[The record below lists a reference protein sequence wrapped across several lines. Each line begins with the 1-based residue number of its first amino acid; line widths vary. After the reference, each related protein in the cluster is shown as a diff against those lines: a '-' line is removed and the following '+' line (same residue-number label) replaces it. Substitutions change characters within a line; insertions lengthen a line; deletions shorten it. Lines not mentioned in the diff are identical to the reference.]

1 MSRYQ
6 VKSQLYS
13 DSEAQRKGAAQVLDD
28 CGPSS
33 ISAAVAWATQYEI
46 NPSAADGVAAKAK
59 ATGRKEQQGV
69 SDNGSSLAD
78 LIKTARVLGAD
89 ARWAKSWDDA
99 VAAAKAGAAIGVWV
113 QAPKGY
119 PEHAKSK
126 WHKRWERWWWVKK
139 KDPTRTYG
147 HMTSAGWNA
156 EHGWQFADPT
166 MDDRDPAEKYAFK
179 ISEAELK
186 AIASGKPGAIHTHLI
201 IITAKRKAA
210 TPVTTPKA
218 PETTTP
224 KATPPAQTAAPQA
237 PAPAA
242 QPTPA
247 PAPARKAPRATTPLP
262 DLTAVD
268 WSGVGEGAADAAR
281 IAFEGAKSGRGFW
294 GKLGA
299 ALKAVATRTA
309 IDDALLDAARSAIT
323 VAISVML
330 ATGAPLLDL
339 TTGDLRTVGS
349 AALAAGLQTLIK
361 FIDPDNKAYG
371 VTKAQGPR

>member
-1 MSRYQ
+1 MSRYL

-13 DSEAQRKGAAQVLDD
+13 DDEAQRKGAAQILDD

-33 ISAAVAWATQYEI
+33 ISAAVAWATQGEI

-59 ATGRKEQQGV
+59 ATGRKEQQGK

-147 HMTSAGWNA
+147 HMTSAGWC
-156 EHGWQFADPT
+156 ECHGWQFADPT
-166 MDDRDPAEKYAFK
+166 MDDRDPAEKYAFR

-210 TPVTTPKA
+210 TPVATPKA
-218 PETTTP
+218 PETATP
-224 KATPPAQTAAPQA
+224 KAPAPVQVAAQPTHA
-237 PAPAA
+237 PAPA
-242 QPTPA
+242 P
-247 PAPARKAPRATTPLP
+247 KAPKANTQLP

-268 WSGVGEGAADAAR
+268 WSGAAEGAADAAR
-281 IAFEGAKSGRGFW
+281 IAFEGAKGGRGFW
-294 GKLGA
+294 GKLGG
-299 ALKAVATRTA
+299 ALSAVAAKTA
-309 IDDALLDAARSAIT
+309 IDDALIDAARSAIT

-339 TTGDLRTVGS
+339 STGDLRTVAS

-371 VTKAQGPR
+371 VTKANGPR

>member
-1 MSRYQ
+1 VSRYL

-13 DSEAQRKGAAQVLDD
+13 DEEAQRKGAAQVLDD

-59 ATGRKEQQGV
+59 ATGRKEIQGK

-99 VAAAKAGAAIGVWV
+99 VAAAKAGAALGVWV

-119 PEHAKSK
+119 PKHAKSK
-126 WHKRWERWWWVKK
+126 WHLKWERWWWVKQK
-139 KDPTRTYG
+139 QPNRTYG
-147 HMTSAGWNA
+147 HMASAGWCA
-156 EHGWQFADPT
+156 DHGWQFADPT
-166 MDDRDPAEKYAFK
+166 QDERDPAEKYAFK

-218 PETTTP
+218 PEAATP
-224 KATPPAQTAAPQA
+224 KAPAPAQTATPPAPQ
-237 PAPAA
+237 PA
-242 QPTPA
+242 PTPA
-247 PAPARKAPRATTPLP
+247 PAPKARKATTPLP
-262 DLTAVD
+262 DLTALD
-268 WSGVGEGAADAAR
+268 WNKVGEGAADAAR
-281 IAFEGAKSGRGFW
+281 IAFEGAKGERGFF
-294 GKLGA
+294 GKLGG
-299 ALKAVATRTA
+299 ALRAVADKTA
-309 IDDALLDAARSAIT
+309 IDEALLDATRSAIT

-339 TTGDLRTVGS
+339 STGDLRTVGS
-349 AALAAGLQTLIK
+349 AALAAALQTLVK
-361 FIDPDNKAYG
+361 FIDPENKAYG
-371 VTKAQGPR
+371 VTKASRPS

>member
-13 DSEAQRKGAAQVLDD
+13 DDEAQRKGAAQVLDD

-59 ATGRKEQQGV
+59 ATGRKEQQGK

-99 VAAAKAGAAIGVWV
+99 VAAAKAGAALGVWV

-119 PEHAKSK
+119 PKHAKSK
-126 WHKRWERWWWVKK
+126 WHLKWERWWWVKQK
-139 KDPTRTYG
+139 QPNRTYG
-147 HMTSAGWNA
+147 HMCSAGWHA
-156 EHGWQFADPT
+156 DHGWQFADPT
-166 MDDRDPAEKYAFK
+166 QDERDPAEKYAFK

-242 QPTPA
+242 PPTPA

-299 ALKAVATRTA
+299 AASAVAAKTA

-339 TTGDLRTVGS
+339 STGDLRTVAS
-349 AALAAGLQTLIK
+349 AALAAALQTLIK

>member
-1 MSRYQ
+1 VSRYL

-13 DSEAQRKGAAQVLDD
+13 DEEAQRKGAAQVLDD

-33 ISAAVAWATQYEI
+33 ISAAVAWATKYEI

-59 ATGRKEQQGV
+59 ATGRKEQQGK

-99 VAAAKAGAAIGVWV
+99 VAAAKAGAALGVWT
-113 QAPKGY
+113 QTPKGY
-119 PEHAKSK
+119 PKHAKSK
-126 WHKRWERWWWVKK
+126 WHLKWERWWWVKQK
-139 KDPTRTYG
+139 QPNRTYG
-147 HMTSAGWNA
+147 HMCSAGWHPD
-156 EHGWQFADPT
+156 HGWQFADPT
-166 MDDRDPAEKYAFK
+166 QDERDPAEKYAFK

-218 PETTTP
+218 PEAATP
-224 KATPPAQTAAPQA
+224 KAPAPAQTATPPAPQ
-237 PAPAA
+237 PA
-242 QPTPA
+242 PTPA
-247 PAPARKAPRATTPLP
+247 PAPKARKATTPLP
-262 DLTAVD
+262 DLTALD
-268 WSGVGEGAADAAR
+268 WDKVGEGAADAAR

-294 GKLGA
+294 GKLGG
-299 ALKAVATRTA
+299 ALRAVADKTA
-309 IDDALLDAARSAIT
+309 IDEALLDATRSAIT

-339 TTGDLRTVGS
+339 STGDLRTVGS
-349 AALAAGLQTLIK
+349 AALAAALQTLVK
-361 FIDPDNKAYG
+361 FIDPENKAYG
-371 VTKAQGPR
+371 VTKASRPS

>member
-6 VKSQLYS
+6 VKSQLYT
-13 DSEAQRKGAAQVLDD
+13 DDEAQRKGTAQILDD
-28 CGPSS
+28 CGPSA
-33 ISAAVAWATQYEI
+33 ISAAVAWATQYQI
-46 NPSAADGVAAKAK
+46 NPSAADGVAAKAR

-99 VAAAKAGAAIGVWV
+99 VAAAKAGAAIGVWA

-126 WHKRWERWWWVKK
+126 WHKRWERWWWVKQK
-139 KDPTRTYG
+139 QPTRTYG
-147 HMTSAGWNA
+147 HMTSAGWDPVL
-156 EHGWQFADPT
+156 GWQFADPT
-166 MDDRDPAEKYAFK
+166 QDDRDPAEKYAFR

-218 PETTTP
+218 PETAPKATTP
-224 KATPPAQTAAPQA
+224 KAPQRRA
-237 PAPAA
+237 EA
-242 QPTPA
+242 
-247 PAPARKAPRATTPLP
+247 ARKAPKASTQLP
-262 DLTAVD
+262 DLRAIDWNRVGKGATETAKIA
-268 WSGVGEGAADAAR
+268 WEGSKR
-281 IAFEGAKSGRGFW
+281 GRGFI
-294 GKLGA
+294 GRLGA
-299 ALKAVATRTA
+299 ALREVAARTA
-309 IDDALLDAARSAIT
+309 IDEALLDAARSAIT

-339 TTGDLRTVGS
+339 STGDLRTVAS
-349 AALAAGLQTLIK
+349 AALAAALQTLVR

-371 VTKAQGPR
+371 VTQTKGPR

>member
-13 DSEAQRKGAAQVLDD
+13 DDEAQRKGTAQILDD

-59 ATGRKEQQGV
+59 ATGLVEQQGK

-113 QAPKGY
+113 DAPKGY

-126 WHKRWERWWWVKK
+126 WHKRWERWWWLKQK
-139 KDPTRTYG
+139 QPTRTYG
-147 HMTSAGWNA
+147 HMTSAGWCA
-156 EHGWQFADPT
+156 DHGWQWADPT
-166 MDDRDPAEKYAFK
+166 QDERDPAEKYAWLV
-179 ISEAELK
+179 SEAELK

-218 PETTTP
+218 PAKATPKAPTPAP
-224 KATPPAQTAAPQA
+224 KATPR
-237 PAPAA
+237 AA
-242 QPTPA
+242 QPAPTPVPA
-247 PAPARKAPRATTPLP
+247 PKARRATTQLP
-262 DLTAVD
+262 DLTALD
-268 WSGVGEGAADAAR
+268 WNRIGKGTADAAR
-281 IAFEGAKSGRGFW
+281 IAYEGAKGGRGFW
-294 GKLGA
+294 GRLWA
-299 ALKAVATRTA
+299 ALTALAARTA
-309 IDDALLDAARSAIT
+309 IDEALLDAARSAIT

-349 AALAAGLQTLIK
+349 AALAAALQTLIK

-371 VTKAQGPR
+371 VTTAKGPR

>member
-13 DSEAQRKGAAQVLDD
+13 DDEAQRKGTAQILDD

-59 ATGRKEQQGV
+59 ATGRVEQQGK

-99 VAAAKAGAAIGVWV
+99 VAAAKAGAALGVWV
-113 QAPKGY
+113 DAPKGY

-126 WHKRWERWWWVKK
+126 WHKRWERWWWVKQK
-139 KDPTRTYG
+139 QPTRTYG
-147 HMTSAGWNA
+147 HMTSAGWCA
-156 EHGWQFADPT
+156 DHGWQWADPT
-166 MDDRDPAEKYAFK
+166 QDERDPEEKYAWLV
-179 ISEAELK
+179 SEAELK

-224 KATPPAQTAAPQA
+224 KGTPPAQTAAPQA

-247 PAPARKAPRATTPLP
+247 QAPARKAPQATTPLP

-281 IAFEGAKSGRGFW
+281 IAFEGAKSGRGLW
-294 GKLGA
+294 GKIGA
-299 ALKAVATRTA
+299 GLSAVAAKTA

-339 TTGDLRTVGS
+339 STGDLRTVAS
-349 AALAAGLQTLIK
+349 AALAAALQTLIK

-371 VTKAQGPR
+371 VTQAKGPR

>member
-28 CGPSS
+28 CGPSA
-33 ISAAVAWATQYEI
+33 ISAAVAWATQYEL

-147 HMTSAGWNA
+147 HMCSAGWSA

-166 MDDRDPAEKYAFK
+166 QDDRDPAEKFAFR

-218 PETTTP
+218 PATTTP

-247 PAPARKAPRATTPLP
+247 RAREPKARKARTQGP
-262 DLTAVD
+262 DLKALD
-268 WSGVGEGAADAAR
+268 WNRIGKGAAHVAG
-281 IAFEGAKSGRGFW
+281 IAYDGAKGGRGFW
-294 GKLGA
+294 GRLWA
-299 ALKAVATRTA
+299 ALRAVAARTA
-309 IDDALLDAARSAIT
+309 IDEALLDAARSAIT

-339 TTGDLRTVGS
+339 STGDLRTVAS
-349 AALAAGLQTLIK
+349 AALAAALQTLVR